1 MRGGRIAVVVAAC
14 GAVLA
19 GVLVVRAGMPEPAVP
34 SAAPAT
40 PPSPALPTPSPAASP
55 TQAPPP
61 PEITYPERGEGTY
74 RFAAGGGT
82 VAGRSG
88 QLMRYRVAVER
99 GIANI
104 EPDAF
109 AAEVTRTLSD
119 PRGWTGDGRWRL
131 QRVGNGS
138 PYDFTV
144 YLTTPGTR
152 NEFCPGDDGYTS
164 CRNGERIVLNVARWV
179 HGVPRYGAPLDAY
192 RQYLVNHEVG
202 HRLGHN
208 HEKCPG
214 PGRPAPVMQ
223 QQTLGLH
230 GCVAYGW
237 PLRDGRLYRGP
248 AGSYDDPIPEG
259 A

>member
-19 GVLVVRAGMPEPAVP
+19 GVLAVRAGMPERAIPA
-34 SAAPAT
+34 AAPAT
-40 PPSPALPTPSPAASP
+40 PPAPSRSFAPPPTGSPSP
-55 TQAPPP
+55 PPP
-61 PEITYPERGEGTY
+61 PEITYAARGEGTW
-74 RFAAGGGT
+74 RFAAGGGP

-119 PRGWTGDGRWRL
+119 PRSWTGDGRWRL
-131 QRVGNGS
+131 QRVGSGS

-152 NEFCPGDDGYTS
+152 DELCPGDDGYTS

-179 HGVPRYGAPLDAY
+179 HGVPRYGAPLEAY

-248 AGSYDDPIPEG
+248 AGSYDDPVPEG
-259 A
+259 P

>member
-1 MRGGRIAVVVAAC
+1 MVVAAC
-14 GAVLA
+14 GVVLA
-19 GVLVVRAGMPEPAVP
+19 GVLAFRAGLAERPVP

-40 PPSPALPTPSPAASP
+40 PLAPSASLAPSPTGSPSP
-55 TQAPPP
+55 PPP
-61 PEITYPERGEGTY
+61 PEITYPARGEGTW
-74 RFAAGGGT
+74 RFAAGGGP

-99 GIANI
+99 GIRNI

-109 AAEVTRTLSD
+109 ATEVTRTLSD

-131 QRVGNGS
+131 QRVGDGS

-152 NEFCPGDDGYTS
+152 DELCPGDDGYTS
-164 CRNGERIVLNVARWV
+164 CRNGERVVLNVARWV
-179 HGVPRYGAPLDAY
+179 HGVPRYGAPLEAY

-202 HRLGHN
+202 HRLGHD
-208 HEKCPG
+208 HQKCPG

-237 PLRDGRLYRGP
+237 PLRGGRLHTGP
-248 AGSYDDPIPEG
+248 AGSYDDPIPEQP
-259 A
+259 

>member
-1 MRGGRIAVVVAAC
+1 
-14 GAVLA
+14 
-19 GVLVVRAGMPEPAVP
+19 MPQRPVPA
-34 SAAPAT
+34 AAPAT
-40 PPSPALPTPSPAASP
+40 PPAPAPPYSSTASP
-55 TQAPPP
+55 PAPPP
-61 PEITYPERGEGTY
+61 PEITYPARGAGTW
-74 RFAAGGGT
+74 RFAAGGGPL
-82 VAGRSG
+82 AGRSG

-99 GIANI
+99 GIDGIA
-104 EPDAF
+104 PDAF
-109 AAEVTRTLSD
+109 AVEVTRTLSD
-119 PRGWTGDGRWRL
+119 PRSWTGDGRWRL

-152 NEFCPGDDGYTS
+152 DDLCPGDDGYTS
-164 CRNGERIVLNVARWV
+164 CRNGERVVLNVARWV

-202 HRLGHN
+202 HRLGHG

-214 PGRPAPVMQ
+214 LGRPAPVMQ

-237 PLRDGRLYRGP
+237 PLLDGRLYRGP
-248 AGSYDDPIPEG
+248 AGSYDDPVPEG